1 MSQFPNSGHIPERS
15 AALDL
20 VRDKTQK
27 DTTVRHLISV
37 EGIMRRLGRHF
48 GEDENLWAAAGLFH
62 DLDQDQTHDDLAR
75 HGHQSAEWLAE
86 AGIDGRVANAAL
98 AHAHP
103 EYRTDLLSKA
113 IVHADAVAGF
123 LVACAL
129 VRPDKANGMKV
140 SSVRKKLKDKA
151 FAPGVAR
158 DDIHS
163 VTEGIGLEAD
173 RFVGLAIEGLQLVA
187 AEIGLAGD

>member
-1 MSQFPNSGHIPERS
+1 MNRSEALQVVRERTE
-15 AALDL
+15 
-20 VRDKTQK
+20 KE
-27 DTTVRHLISV
+27 TTVRHLISV

-48 GEDENLWAAAGLFH
+48 SEDEDVWALAGLFH

-75 HGHQSAEWLAE
+75 HGHQSAEWLRE
-86 AGIDGRVANAAL
+86 AGADARIINAAL

-113 IVHADAVAGF
+113 IVHADALSGF

-129 VRPDKANGMKV
+129 VRPERANGMKV
-140 SSVRKKLKDKA
+140 SSVKKKLKEKA

-163 VTEGIGLEAD
+163 VDDGIGLELD
-173 RFVGLAIEGLQLVA
+173 EFIGLGIEGLQLVS
-187 AEIGLAGD
+187 AEIGL